1 MEAGLRI
8 GLVLVS
14 ILVAGLSAGAQQP
27 GAQVP
32 EPGEE
37 AFVDWARQNA
47 IPLKTVEAGHGFE
60 DMAPVGKIVG
70 DARIVELGE
79 ATHGTH
85 EFFQMKHRMVE
96 YLATQEGF
104 TIFSIE
110 ANMPE
115 AYIA

>member
-14 ILVAGLSAGAQQP
+14 ILVAGLSADAQQP

-32 EPGEE
+32 EPGEQ

-47 IPLKTVEAGHGFE
+47 IPLKTVEAGYGFE
-60 DMAPVGKIVG
+60 GMAPVGKIVG

-85 EFFQMKHRMVE
+85 EF
-96 YLATQEGF
+96 
-104 TIFSIE
+104 
-110 ANMPE
+110 
-115 AYIA
+115 